1 MDGKVEVLFREDY
14 RRVMKIPPSVN
25 QLLAT
30 FQNNENDLKD
40 HNLDLA

>member
-14 RRVMKIPPSVN
+14 RRVMKILPSVN

-30 FQNNENDLKD
+30 FQNNGNDLKD